1 MPKTPKSVKEATP
14 RNLKMVSIDFF
25 GAQKPKKVVAN
36 QPVTPTAKPV
46 RNTALER
53 LAKKAEERDNQAK
66 GWSSS
71 IKASFYRFFSEIG
84 NEPGDKSRAENWTNG
99 VKNWNEI
106 ITWRT
111 DWISQFARILAIKIL
126 FKNTKHLSTASKEQK
141 YKLIWEFDLLCVR
154 RRKKCIESGEFHL
167 ALSVPHLTLD

>member
-1 MPKTPKSVKEATP
+1 MFDSKFRKWCFSLFTLAQPGTPTTPTSSKSVVQIAPTKSQMPKTPKSVKKATP

-71 IKASFYRFFSEIG
+71 IKASFYQFFFSEIG
-84 NEPGDKSRAENWTNG
+84 NEPGAKSRAE
-99 VKNWNEI
+99 
-106 ITWRT
+106 
-111 DWISQFARILAIKIL
+111 D
-126 FKNTKHLSTASKEQK
+126 
-141 YKLIWEFDLLCVR
+141 
-154 RRKKCIESGEFHL
+154 
-167 ALSVPHLTLD
+167 